1 MLQRQN
7 SVAATKF
14 SIKFACSHDEICCCD
29 VLLRRVA
36 AICRLVCSGL
46 NNIDNTC
53 IAYIYI
59 HNYPKY
65 VSICVTMRI
74 NWAFLGAKAF
84 PCFSTVYTTKRQH
97 KTVRL
102 LVTQPYSNVFNM
114 LQKAIARVT
123 CLFFYIY
130 IILFFIAPMNGTLT
144 TLYIAY
150 DFIV

>member
-1 MLQRQN
+1 MLLQQIALCVQSSDKSYALIAAIGCSDKSPGVNASTFGGKLIRILLLQHVAQNQTSLILCNMLQRQN

-14 SIKFACSHDEICCCD
+14 SIKFSCSHDEICCCD

-74 NWAFLGAKAF
+74 N
-84 PCFSTVYTTKRQH
+84 
-97 KTVRL
+97 
-102 LVTQPYSNVFNM
+102 
-114 LQKAIARVT
+114 
-123 CLFFYIY
+123 
-130 IILFFIAPMNGTLT
+130 
-144 TLYIAY
+144 
-150 DFIV
+150 